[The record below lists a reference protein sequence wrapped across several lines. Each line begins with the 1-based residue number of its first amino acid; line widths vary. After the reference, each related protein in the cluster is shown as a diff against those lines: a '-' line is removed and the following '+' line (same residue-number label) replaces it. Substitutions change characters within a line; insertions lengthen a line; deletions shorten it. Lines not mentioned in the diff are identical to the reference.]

1 MNVYQKVIFSKVKL
15 SVNVGDATVT
25 LVDKTITLKQSENAY
40 IESYVVTLESP
51 AISSIVIGT
60 NEFKNSNGKVEFTLD
75 FSNQVKIIIIKFVD
89 GIADPLELKVVYEA
103 TSKEAWDEKNKK
115 ELWSNLEAKAKIT
128 VSTGIDLVN
137 IYFQPCSD
145 DYSKTV
151 IELFTANGKWQPH
164 PHVIG
169 RGEVFKPRLLGAE
182 INLLMGKFTVEDG
195 MYFKSISG
203 LAKGAY
209 GYRLSQYNS
218 KGELLFTTDY
228 AYFAIYN

>member
-25 LVDKTITLKQSENAY
+25 LADKTITLKQSENAY
-40 IESYVVTLESP
+40 IESYVVTLEST
-51 AISSIVIGT
+51 AVSSIVVGT

-75 FSNQVKIIIIKFVD
+75 FCNQVKIIIIKFVD

-164 PHVIG
+164 PHVMG

-195 MYFKSISG
+195 MYFKSIGG

>member
-1 MNVYQKVIFSKVKL
+1 MNVYQKVIFSKVKI
-15 SVNVGDATVT
+15 SVNVSDATVT
-25 LVDKTITLKQSENAY
+25 LAEKTITLKQSENAY
-40 IESYVVTLESP
+40 IETYIVTLESP
-51 AISSIVIGT
+51 AISSVVSGT
-60 NEFKNSNGKVEFTLD
+60 NEFKNSNGKVEFSLD
-75 FSNQVKIIIIKFVD
+75 FNNQVNKIIVNFVD
-89 GIADPLELKVVYEA
+89 GIADPLNLNIVYEA

-115 ELWSNLEAKAKIT
+115 QLWSSLEAKAKIT

-164 PHVIG
+164 PNVIG

-182 INLLMGKFTVEDG
+182 INLLMGKFAVEDG
-195 MYFKSISG
+195 MYFKSIGS

>member
-75 FSNQVKIIIIKFVD
+75 FSNQVKSIIVKFVD

-151 IELFTANGKWQPH
+151 IELFTANGKWEPH

-195 MYFKSISG
+195 MYFKSIGG

-218 KGELLFTTDY
+218 KGELLFQDY

>member
-1 MNVYQKVIFSKVKL
+1 MNVYQKEIFSKVKL

-195 MYFKSISG
+195 MYFKSIGG

-228 AYFAIYN
+228 AYFAI

>member
-25 LVDKTITLKQSENAY
+25 LADKTITLKQSENAY

-60 NEFKNSNGKVEFTLD
+60 NEFKNLNGKVEFTLD
-75 FSNQVKIIIIKFVD
+75 FSNQVKSIIVKFVD

-128 VSTGIDLVN
+128 VSTGTDLVN

-164 PHVIG
+164 PRVIG

-195 MYFKSISG
+195 MYFKSIGG